1 MHRSGGILLHEVSFS
16 SSLKLLNTEYLNTS
30 LSNERPGVEPISIIR
45 DMYVA
50 ALIHIEHLLNSAR
63 GRGGTF
69 HPIPFIHV
77 SVHRLMRLLVTQ
89 CIAHILGAEEEV
101 RPVRYLGCE

>member
-1 MHRSGGILLHEVSFS
+1 
-16 SSLKLLNTEYLNTS
+16 
-30 LSNERPGVEPISIIR
+30 
-45 DMYVA
+45 MYVA

-89 CIAHILGAEEEV
+89 CIAHILGAEERFALFENDNENEN
-101 RPVRYLGCE
+101 LS